1 MASDLLVITIP
12 PEGYYYSLYADGLYA
27 KKTYEKETDMT
38 SLYYERGAA
47 VFLYYTYPTHRRV
60 YLVRNSGEE
69 GEAKS
74 LPGVSKKVSVIF
86 KQYASRVDKTKR
98 AVSYLNTHYQSAYG
112 YSDKFY
118 TRLSVIL
125 LGKGKIDYTAIDALC
140 EKWL

>member
-1 MASDLLVITIP
+1 MTDLLVITIP
-12 PEGYYYSLYADGLYA
+12 PEGHYYSLYADGLYA
-27 KKTYEKETDMT
+27 QKVYEKETGMT
-38 SLYYERGAA
+38 SLYYDSGSA

-60 YLVRNSGEE
+60 YLVRDNGED
-69 GEAKS
+69 GDTRS

-125 LGKGKIDYTAIDALC
+125 LEKGKIDYAAIDALY
-140 EKWL
+140 KRGL